1 MCRGTGWWRMGQV
14 AHKAKGW
21 WYQEG
26 LDDARAG
33 HRSPLFETCWA
44 LSAFSLIL

>member
-1 MCRGTGWWRMGQV
+1 MCRGTGWWWMGQV

-44 LSAFSLIL
+44 VSAFSLIL